1 MINLDERYHNYLDG
15 SKKLRIDGVDE
26 RLNAYGWHCDG
37 NEIKGYYLTTE
48 NYKLFYNMNEQ
59 FIKAITIAIDK
70 KMITADQGFE
80 IIREQSVER
89 TNVVNE
95 TIGFNQKR

>member
-1 MINLDERYHNYLDG
+1 MINLDERYHDYLNG
-15 SKKLRIDGVDE
+15 SKRLRIDGTDE

-59 FIKAITIAIDK
+59 FVRMEAL
-70 KMITADQGFE
+70 
-80 IIREQSVER
+80 REP
-89 TNVVNE
+89 VVS
-95 TIGFNQKR
+95 

>member
-1 MINLDERYHNYLDG
+1 MSTQTEGTMINLDERYHDYLNG
-15 SKKLRIDGVDE
+15 SKKLRIDGVAE

-59 FIKAITIAIDK
+59 FV
-70 KMITADQGFE
+70 KMEAL
-80 IIREQSVER
+80 REP
-89 TNVVNE
+89 VVS
-95 TIGFNQKR
+95 

>member
-1 MINLDERYHNYLDG
+1 MSTQTGRTMINLDERYHNYLDG

-48 NYKLFYNMNEQ
+48 NYKLYYNMNEQ
-59 FIKAITIAIDK
+59 FIKMEAL
-70 KMITADQGFE
+70 
-80 IIREQSVER
+80 REP
-89 TNVVNE
+89 VVS
-95 TIGFNQKR
+95 

>member
-1 MINLDERYHNYLDG
+1 MINLDERYHDYLDG

-37 NEIKGYYLTTE
+37 NDIKGYYLTTE

-59 FIKAITIAIDK
+59 FIRMEAL
-70 KMITADQGFE
+70 
-80 IIREQSVER
+80 REP
-89 TNVVNE
+89 VVS
-95 TIGFNQKR
+95 

>member
-37 NEIKGYYLTTE
+37 DEIKGYYLTTE
-48 NYKLFYNMNEQ
+48 NYKLYYNMNEQ
-59 FIKAITIAIDK
+59 FL
-70 KMITADQGFE
+70 KMEAL
-80 IIREQSVER
+80 REP
-89 TNVVNE
+89 VVS
-95 TIGFNQKR
+95 